1 MLNDI
6 ASNTSFFGIFITGVA
21 YVLACAIQKRFKSSI
36 LNPLLVSCV
45 ILIIFML
52 VSGIDYK
59 VYLYGKPKADG
70 TYDGTGAIFFQNML
84 TPTTVC
90 LAIPLYEKLVYLKK
104 YPVAIIGGILAG
116 MFACLGGVL
125 VLSMAFG
132 LDHTQYV
139 TLLPKSITT
148 AIALGMTE
156 ELGGVAAVTVM
167 SVFLTGILGAVIA
180 GTVFKLFHIE
190 DPVAQGL
197 AMGTASHAIG
207 TSKALE
213 MGEIQ
218 AAMSSL
224 AIAVTGIFT
233 VIIGPIIAGLY

>member
-1 MLNDI
+1 MDSLMQNS
-6 ASNTSFFGIFITGVA
+6 AYFGFFITLMG
-21 YVLACAIQKRFKSSI
+21 YWCAVQVGKRMRST
-36 LNPLLVSCV
+36 LCNPLLLS
-45 ILIIFML
+45 IIFIIAFL
-52 VSGIDYK
+52 KLTNIS
-59 VYLYGKPKADG
+59 
-70 TYDGTGAIFFQNML
+70 YDSYNNGAKYINYFL
-84 TPTTVC
+84 TPSTVC
-90 LAIPLYEKLVYLKK
+90 LAI
-104 YPVAIIGGILAG
+104 
-116 MFACLGGVL
+116 
-125 VLSMAFG
+125 VLSILSGTAACAIMIFG
-132 LDHTQYV
+132 LSKFFALEMSIYASLV
-139 TLLPKSITT
+139 PKSITT

-156 ELGGVAAVTVM
+156 EMGGVAAVTVM

>member
-1 MLNDI
+1 M
-6 ASNTSFFGIFITGVA
+6 
-21 YVLACAIQKRFKSSI
+21 LACAIQKRFKSSI

-52 VSGIDYK
+52 VSGIDYN

-84 TPTTVC
+84 TP
-90 LAIPLYEKLVYLKK
+90 PLFALPSRCMKARVPQK

-148 AIALGMTE
+148 AIGMGLSE
-156 ELGGVAAVTVM
+156 ELGGMVSVTV
-167 SVFLTGILGAVIA
+167 
-180 GTVFKLFHIE
+180 
-190 DPVAQGL
+190 
-197 AMGTASHAIG
+197 ASI
-207 TSKALE
+207 
-213 MGEIQ
+213 I
-218 AAMSSL
+218 
-224 AIAVTGIFT
+224 VTGLSAT
-233 VIIGPIIAGLY
+233 SRRRHLQAVPHQAPGRHRRVLRHRCARHGHLSCA

>member
-1 MLNDI
+1 MRDHDLRTVQI
-6 ASNTSFFGIFITGVA
+6 
-21 YVLACAIQKRFKSSI
+21 LCAGDEH
-36 LNPLLVSCV
+36 L
-45 ILIIFML
+45 
-52 VSGIDYK
+52 
-59 VYLYGKPKADG
+59 
-70 TYDGTGAIFFQNML
+70 
-84 TPTTVC
+84 C
-90 LAIPLYEKLVYLKK
+90 LFSTE
-104 YPVAIIGGILAG
+104 
-116 MFACLGGVL
+116 
-125 VLSMAFG
+125 
-132 LDHTQYV
+132 
-139 TLLPKSITT
+139 SITT

-156 ELGGVAAVTVM
+156 EMGGVAAVTVM

-224 AIAVTGIFT
+224 AIAVTGIFLPLSSDRSLQ
-233 VIIGPIIAGLY
+233 VCIRKQ

>member
-1 MLNDI
+1 MDSLMQNS
-6 ASNTSFFGIFITGVA
+6 AYFGFFITLMG
-21 YVLACAIQKRFKSSI
+21 YWCAVQVGKRMRST
-36 LNPLLVSCV
+36 LCNPLLLS
-45 ILIIFML
+45 IIFIIAFL
-52 VSGIDYK
+52 KLTNIS
-59 VYLYGKPKADG
+59 
-70 TYDGTGAIFFQNML
+70 YDSYDNGAKYINYFL
-84 TPTTVC
+84 TPSTVC
-90 LAIPLYEKLVYLKK
+90 LAVPLYRQLKPLK
-104 YPVAIIGGILAG
+104 EYAGAI
-116 MFACLGGVL
+116 
-125 VLSMAFG
+125 VLSILSGTAACAIMIFG
-132 LDHTQYV
+132 LSKFFALEMSIYASLV
-139 TLLPKSITT
+139 PKSITT

-156 ELGGVAAVTVM
+156 EMGGVAAVTVM
-167 SVFLTGILGAVIA
+167 SVFLTGILGAV
-180 GTVFKLFHIE
+180 FKLFHTE